1 MPKTK
6 HRNGASSRGLTGKL
20 SVVSWEGFS
29 LNSIHEPLARD
40 SGFQVT
46 DCSGQGQRE
55 GALKLRLPTGRS
67 EGSSFSR
74 EIRDCH
80 LEKAEVSQTKGDV
93 YFISLI
99 LGPKGRTTHLLTAYL
114 YYLYYCFFDCGAF
127 GILVPQPGIK
137 LMPLQWKL
145 RVLTTEP
152 PGKSH
157 YM

>member
-1 MPKTK
+1 MEPAPGVSLGNFQWCPGKDSVST
-6 HRNGASSRGLTGKL
+6 ASMSH
-20 SVVSWEGFS
+20 S
-29 LNSIHEPLARD
+29 ARD

-55 GALKLRLPTGRS
+55 GALKLRLPIGRS

-80 LEKAEVSQTKGDV
+80 LEKAEVGQTKGDV

-99 LGPKGRTTHLLTAYL
+99 LGPKGRTTHLLLLHVYIIFIIV
-114 YYLYYCFFDCGAF
+114 FFDCGAF

-145 RVLTTEP
+145 RVLTIEP